1 MKTGLLAAS
10 LLLILAGVAA
20 AQGTQGAV
28 ERTYNAPVDR
38 VWSATEAV
46 LKHLGWDLD
55 KTDRNF
61 GFITTESRR
70 VDGENYGVYEKAL
83 RHRLQLQV
91 KPQGT
96 GRTTVSVERTLFKRE
111 RILFVDKDEPVM
123 SPDQNVEKALLDAI
137 GKAL

>member
-1 MKTGLLAAS
+1 MKVSLLTAS

-20 AQGTQGAV
+20 AQGVQGAV
-28 ERTYNAPVDR
+28 ERTYNAPMDR

-83 RHRLQLQV
+83 RHRLRLQV
-91 KPQGT
+91 KAQGAE
-96 GRTTVSVERTLFKRE
+96 RTTVSVERTLFKRE

-123 SPDQNVEKALLDAI
+123 SPDQNVEKAVLDAI

>member
-1 MKTGLLAAS
+1 MKVSLLTAS
-10 LLLILAGVAA
+10 LLLILTAVAA
-20 AQGTQGAV
+20 AQGPQGAL
-28 ERTYNAPVDR
+28 ERTYNAPMDR
-38 VWSATEAV
+38 VWGATEAV

-83 RHRLQLQV
+83 RHRLRLQV
-91 KPQGT
+91 KAQGT
-96 GRTTVSVERTLFKRE
+96 ERTTVSVERTLFKRE

-123 SPDQNVEKALLDAI
+123 SPDQNVEKAVLDAI